1 MHGFSCAAW
10 VGFLVVL
17 TPQGVA
23 AERETDLFGLVMMTR
38 IVPSR
43 ADNEERG
50 DNPVVGD
57 QGIQAEDVRVAVVV
71 HVFVTKALAVVFRL
85 YAAKRGFDGGKDLG
99 KTGHGSRPGH
109 VECGSEMPASRQT
122 QRFTHVCGKPD
133 GCEFPRDPG
142 KSADSSR
149 LVADLS
155 FDECQHLP
163 AKRLETPFDVP
174 ALHGLPPVLACRR
187 SYPNMDRSR
196 STSEGV
202 RLVTQP
208 ARKPGW
214 LTPATD
220 YGPLG
225 LFLAAYL
232 KYDLMVATAVLVLAA
247 LVAVALG
254 YAIARHVPKMALV
267 SAGLV
272 LVFGGLTLILKD
284 ATFIKMKPTIVQLLF
299 AIVLGGGVALGRSP
313 LKFVMGGALDLH
325 DDAWRR
331 LSLRFAAFFAV
342 MAALNELVWR
352 TQEEEFWVFFK
363 VFGLLGLTVLFAM
376 AQTPFMMRHRR
387 EEAGE

>member
-1 MHGFSCAAW
+1 M
-10 VGFLVVL
+10 
-17 TPQGVA
+17 
-23 AERETDLFGLVMMTR
+23 
-38 IVPSR
+38 
-43 ADNEERG
+43 
-50 DNPVVGD
+50 GD
-57 QGIQAEDVRVAVVV
+57 QGIEAEDVRVAVVV
-71 HVFVTKALAVVFRL
+71 HVFVTKAPAVVFRL
-85 YAAKRGFDGGKDLG
+85 YPAKPGFDGGKGVG
-99 KTGHGSRPGH
+99 KTGHGSGPGH
-109 VECGSEMPASRQT
+109 VERGSEMPASRQA
-122 QRFTHVCGKPD
+122 QRFAHVRGKLG
-133 GCEFPRDPG
+133 GCELPRSPG
-142 KSADSSR
+142 KGAGRSR

-163 AKRLETPFDVP
+163 AQRFETPFDVRV
-174 ALHGLPPVLACRR
+174 LHGLPPVLACGR
-187 SYPNMDRSR
+187 SHPNMDRSR
-196 STSEGV
+196 SASEGV
-202 RLVTQP
+202 RLVMQP

-225 LFLAAYL
+225 LFLVAYL

-254 YAIARHVPKMALV
+254 YVIARHVPKMALI

-272 LVFGGLTLILKD
+272 LVFGGLTLVLQD

-299 AIVLGGGVALGRSP
+299 AIVLGGGAALGRSP

-331 LSLRFAAFFAV
+331 LSLRFAAFFAL

-363 VFGLLGLTVLFAM
+363 VFGLLGLTVLFAV